1 MNVKPYSKFI
11 TAIGAAVAVAVAVA
25 ADGIIEATDLIQIA
39 LAFLGA
45 IGVYVVPNRST

>member
-25 ADGIIEATDLIQIA
+25 ADGQIDADEGIQVA

-45 IGVYVVPNRST
+45 LGVYRVPNRSI